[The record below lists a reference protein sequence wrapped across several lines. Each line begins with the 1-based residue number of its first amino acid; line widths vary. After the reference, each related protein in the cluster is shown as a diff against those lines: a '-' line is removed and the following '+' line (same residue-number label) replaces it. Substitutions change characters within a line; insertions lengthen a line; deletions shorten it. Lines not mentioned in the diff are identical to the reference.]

1 MARFFLPADRFISE
15 TAELSAEESHHALH
29 VMRMKEGDSFVVFN
43 GEGSEAD
50 AKIVSVARSAASIEI
65 GARRKSPLIPC
76 HIVLAQ
82 AIPKGKNMEL
92 VIQKAVEL
100 GVSAIVPLL
109 TERTIVRLEENEKLR
124 KQDKWQA
131 LALEACKQCGQNF
144 LPRVA
149 PPISLLEFLKAEHPE
164 TGGLLV
170 VGSLE
175 EDAKKFSDA
184 IAAAKNRHA
193 EGINYAE
200 ILIGPEGDFSP
211 EEMKSIR
218 AAGRVPVTLGPIVLR
233 TETAAIYCLSV
244 LAHELLR

>member
-1 MARFFLPADRFISE
+1 MARFFLPADRFVSE
-15 TAELSAEESHHALH
+15 TAELSAEESHHALR
-29 VMRMKEGDSFVVFN
+29 VMRLKEGDSLVVFN
-43 GEGSEAD
+43 GGGAEAD
-50 AKIVSVARSAASIEI
+50 AKIVSVARSVASIEI
-65 GARRKSPLIPC
+65 GARRKSPPLLS

-82 AIPKGKNMEL
+82 AIPKGKNMDL

-124 KQDKWQA
+124 KQEKWQA
-131 LALEACKQCGQNF
+131 IALEACKQCGQNF

-149 PPISLLEFLKAEHPE
+149 APVFLHDFLKAGHSE
-164 TGGLLV
+164 TEGLRL
-170 VGSLE
+170 VGSLQ

-184 IAAAKNRHA
+184 IAAAKGRNPK
-193 EGINYAE
+193 GIRYAE
-200 ILIGPEGDFSP
+200 MLIGPEGDFSP
-211 EEMKSIR
+211 EEMGSIR
-218 AAGRVPVTLGPIVLR
+218 EAGRVPVTLGPIVLR